1 MQISSVHRVIT
12 LFAIATVSL
21 LVVSGFMVSESTGL
35 PVPSWAQGGHALHRG
50 VAGLVA
56 VSVLGLTALAWR
68 SAMDIR
74 LKRLAAT
81 LTGLVFVQAALGML
95 LAKFGPLVEVSL
107 LQAMLM
113 HFLFAG
119 AAVLYFST
127 RKPEETA
134 VERVADELSPSL
146 RSIAW
151 WPAILVV
158 AQIAL
163 GSAYR
168 HGLLGV
174 MPHLLGA
181 FVIAAALA
189 FLGVLVASTYPGHKA
204 LKRPAFAVVWLVA
217 LQIVLGLIALF
228 YRMQVVESAVGELP
242 SPWWALLTVSHIVV
256 GSITFA
262 ATVWMAV
269 QIRKFV
275 LPMALAA
282 TGSHR
287 KAAPSIELRTRLS

>member
-12 LFAIATVSL
+12 LFAIATASL

-35 PVPSWAQGGHALHRG
+35 PIPSWAQGGQALHRG
-50 VAGLVA
+50 VAGIVA
-56 VSVLGLTALAWR
+56 ASVLGLTVLAWR

-74 LKRLAAT
+74 LKRLAAA
-81 LTGLVFVQAALGML
+81 LTGMVLLQAALGLL
-95 LAKFGPLVEVSL
+95 LAKFGPLVQVSL
-107 LQAMLM
+107 FQAMLM

-119 AAVLYFST
+119 AAILFLST
-127 RKPEETA
+127 RKPAAAA
-134 VERVADELSPSL
+134 VERVEDELSPSL

-151 WPAILVV
+151 WPAMLVV
-158 AQIAL
+158 GQIAL

-174 MPHLLGA
+174 MPHLMGA

-189 FLGVLVASTYPGHKA
+189 FLGVLVATTYPGHRA
-204 LKRPAFAVVWLVA
+204 LKRTALSVVWLMA

-228 YRMQVVESAVGELP
+228 YRARVVESAVGELP

-275 LPMALAA
+275 LPAALPA

-287 KAAPSIELRTRLS
+287 EAAPSIELRTRLS